1 MEALGFNETTVPN
14 PMPGALNEA
23 FEEVAEPYFRALA
36 AMQNEATQDRM
47 EYKDLIV
54 AVRQTQSELAKL
66 ANDVREKWYEKF
78 DKRLTRVE
86 ENINLLFSKLGELDQ
101 PQAA

>member
-1 MEALGFNETTVPN
+1 
-14 PMPGALNEA
+14 
-23 FEEVAEPYFRALA
+23 
-36 AMQNEATQDRM
+36 MQDEATQDRI
-47 EYKDLIV
+47 EYRDLIV
-54 AVRQTQSELAKL
+54 GVRQTHSELAKL